1 MTVIVTKMP
10 GDVAQMFNPDTGK
23 ITYKCKSD
31 RAYLKLDAFDG
42 IVKFNQKNAKAIV
55 DGPKT
60 SLENSV
66 VIKENDAAYAQALQT
81 VLQSEKNF
89 KEEQKIKLDQEI
101 SALSDKLS

>member
-10 GDVAQMFNPDTGK
+10 GGIAQMFNPDTGK

-31 RAYLKLDAFDG
+31 QAYMKLDAFDG
-42 IVKFNQKNAKAIV
+42 IVKFTQKNAKAIV

-66 VIKENDAAYAQALQT
+66 IIKENDVDYAQALRT

-89 KEEQKIKLDQEI
+89 KEEQKTKLEQEI
-101 SALSDKLS
+101 SELSGKLS